1 MNPAVTNIV
10 VMLVMMQVSR
20 RLDLEDP
27 TILLYV
33 RAAYLGCQAIALA
46 VYLLVRVK
54 INAKNDLTTLKYV
67 EPANPLG
74 GESEP
79 KAVIT
84 TVKEYDL
91 KQIDT
96 LIKGVFSGMAMM
108 GVMHVYMKYT
118 NPLVMQS
125 VSSVKSALEANIVK
139 IHLFGTPA
147 TGDLKR
153 PFKAAAGFMSAF
165 TGGAGDV
172 ITDKQSVESA
182 EVSGRGGIKED

>member
-1 MNPAVTNIV
+1 MNPAITNLG

-27 TILLYV
+27 TILFYV
-33 RAAYLGCQAIALA
+33 RVAYLSCQAIALA
-46 VYLLVRVK
+46 VYAITRAK

-67 EPANPLG
+67 EPANAMA
-74 GESEP
+74 GETEP
-79 KAVIT
+79 KAVVT

-91 KQIDT
+91 KQINSQ
-96 LIKGVFSGMAMM
+96 IKSVFTSLAMM
-108 GVMHVYMKYT
+108 GFMHVYMKYT

-147 TGDLKR
+147 SGDLKR
-153 PFKAAAGFMSAF
+153 PFKAAPGFLQALS
-165 TGGAGDV
+165 GAQEDV
-172 ITDKQSVESA
+172 KTDKHSIENA
-182 EVSGRGGIKED
+182 EISGAGGIKED